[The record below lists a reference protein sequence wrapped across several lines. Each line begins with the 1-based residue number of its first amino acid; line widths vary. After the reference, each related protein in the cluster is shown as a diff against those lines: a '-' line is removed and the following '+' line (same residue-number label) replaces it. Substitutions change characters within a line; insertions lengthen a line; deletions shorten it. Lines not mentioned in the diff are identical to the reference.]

1 MEIDPPLRKQME
13 WSSFSGVGCV
23 YGQAAVGK
31 CSVLSVCLSV
41 YTRRGEMEEK
51 KEVPSE
57 RKATDRRIRGE
68 QKPQGDMRGSSRDWC
83 GGDRGRERQ
92 MHLSPRNCR
101 GVCPTYQDPIQ
112 GPEGESI
119 LAKDTQQVTEWW
131 LWARRHFLGFFWL
144 SCKHRLWGRRGPAL
158 FVFQRCRS

>member
-92 MHLSPRNCR
+92 MHPPETAEESVQLIRILFKAQRGSPSWPRTHSKSQN
-101 GVCPTYQDPIQ
+101 GGF
-112 GPEGESI
+112 GPEDIS
-119 LAKDTQQVTEWW
+119 
-131 LWARRHFLGFFWL
+131 
-144 SCKHRLWGRRGPAL
+144 
-158 FVFQRCRS
+158 